1 MFMTELAEANLETSF
16 FLARLETSF
25 TVVNGTFNVTRALIN
40 SLINLNEQESFIWF
54 LFLVQLN
61 MNELNE

>member
-1 MFMTELAEANLETSF
+1 MTELAEANLETSF
-16 FLARLETSF
+16 FLARLETF

>member
-16 FLARLETSF
+16 FLARFETF